1 MKILVFTSLFP
12 NARRPDFG
20 IFILQRVLSLARRPG
35 NVVHVVA
42 PVPYFPSWIP
52 STRWSTYAA
61 VPREER
67 VETLDVSHPRYPLL
81 PGLFMPMHGLLM
93 FLGSLSQVL
102 RLHRRFRF
110 DCIDAHYVYPDGFA
124 AMLLGRLLGVPVFV
138 SSRGTDINVFPT
150 LPRIRRMIVWTLRK
164 ATGIIS
170 VSNALK
176 NAMVDLGI
184 SPEGICV
191 IPNGVNTNRF
201 HPIAKS
207 EARRALRLPEET
219 EVAVCVA
226 SLTEAKNHALLISSF
241 AKILATFPR
250 AKLFMVGEGPL
261 LAALEQ
267 QISRLQLRENV
278 ILVGPRPNAELA
290 LWFSAANVS
299 CLASSRE
306 GWPNVLMESL
316 SCGTPVVA
324 TRVGGVPEIICSP
337 EFGAVAEQNSE
348 SFAAALQSVLV
359 KNGDQN
365 ALARLAQLRGWDRV
379 AEEVEHYFESRI
391 GNEIRA

>member
-12 NARRPDFG
+12 NAKRPDFG
-20 IFILQRVLSLARRPG
+20 IFIFQRILHLARRAG
-35 NVVHVVA
+35 NVVEVVA

-52 STRWSTYAA
+52 SSRWGKYAA

-67 VETLDVSHPRYPLL
+67 IEGLRVSHPRYPLL
-81 PGLFMPMHGLLM
+81 PGLFMPLHGVLM
-93 FLGSLSQVL
+93 FLGSLFAVL
-102 RLHRRFRF
+102 RLYRRVDF

-124 AMLLGRLLGVPVFV
+124 AAIFGKLLGLPVFV
-138 SSRGTDINVFPT
+138 SARGTDINVFPSFVH
-150 LPRIRRMIVWTLRK
+150 IRRMIVWTLREG
-164 ATGIIS
+164 AGVIA

-176 NAMVDLGI
+176 SAMVNLSV
-184 SPEGICV
+184 SPEKICV
-191 IPNGVNTNRF
+191 IPNGVDTSRF
-201 HPIAKS
+201 HPIPRS
-207 EARRALRLPEET
+207 EARRALGLPEEGKM
-219 EVAVCVA
+219 AVCVA
-226 SLTEAKNHALLISSF
+226 SLTEAKNHALLIASF
-241 AKILATFPR
+241 AKTLTNFPN
-250 AKLFMVGEGPL
+250 AKLFLIGEGLLRSPL
-261 LAALEQ
+261 EEQ
-267 QISRLQLRENV
+267 VSKLQLRENV
-278 ILVGPRPNAELA
+278 TLVGPRPNEELA

-337 EFGAVAEQNSE
+337 EFGAVAEQDSE
-348 SFAAALQSVLV
+348 SFATALQSVLTRDW
-359 KNGDQN
+359 DQN

-391 GNEIRA
+391 GNQIKA